1 MIQRSV
7 FLKIAFG
14 LVVLYV
20 LNSIGFALFDINW
33 AYEQQKLRQAKTITH
48 YVKVGEELLRAGDVD
63 NLSYRLDDA
72 LKVERLDYYLIQ
84 KNGERLVYG
93 NVAGA
98 DEDLEFGPLDVD
110 RKAVETATHR
120 HYVRQVG
127 DYTLVLGHKI
137 SVANFI
143 KAYLDISLDVI
154 LKDVVFACGLIFAL
168 VIYSFRDLIQV
179 VASIR
184 KRGGKRTEASVAK
197 SKEVLTLIQ
206 GFKGFQENVEA
217 LARENAVYRNQVLPA
232 LQKELFSGKAPP
244 YEFACTLVRTD
255 INNFSHIFATA
266 DRAQFMKE
274 VNDFFTGVAHIVSR
288 YSGFVYEFIGDEVI
302 YYFKD
307 DQPNCAALAL
317 AAVRDVNKLADQFS
331 ERTERENGYPFR
343 VKTALSAGTLRFGPL
358 VNGHSLAGSPLIESV
373 RMLSHVHDK
382 SANTVLMDDNVWEM
396 TTDVC
401 TTQELGVF
409 QLKGVSKSRRLHVYQ
424 AHVPLNHHLRQGT
437 PSSTA
442 IAQFYRSDD
451 EIREILDFVLRNY
464 EDLKQESI
472 LQLLG
477 AFRGYQVTSPSP
489 EIKQRYLDLL
499 EMLTTTTKTDKSTY
513 ALTSLIASARNLF
526 PQGALTGRL
535 RDVLLKCLEI
545 DENRVVANTIDVFTA
560 LDPDATEPVFQKLA
574 RNENNRVSAN
584 ALIKQAKQEW
594 TSGVAKRIR
603 SMITKFGAYHRASA
617 LYALGEISAFLRQS
631 DEVAFH
637 ADLGLQS
644 LLEEALTMVTHK
656 NQVIRRQAAMAVIK
670 AGRAKEL
677 ENYIEGQKHLDQETR
692 TELRALIQV
701 YAPSY
706 AGSAQKAA

>member
-1 MIQRSV
+1 MMHRSV
-7 FLKIAFG
+7 FLKIAVG
-14 LVVLYV
+14 LVFFYV
-20 LNSIGFALFDINW
+20 VYSIGFVLVDINW
-33 AYEQQKLRQAKTITH
+33 AYEKRKERQGRANAH
-48 YVKVGEELLRAGDVD
+48 YVKVGEELLKAGDYD

-72 LKVERLDYYLIQ
+72 VKLELIDYYLIQ

-93 NVAGA
+93 NAAGA
-98 DEDLEFGPLDVD
+98 DEDLQFGDLTID
-110 RKAVETATHR
+110 RAALETKTHR
-120 HYVRQVG
+120 HYVIQVG
-127 DYTLVLGHKI
+127 DYTLAMGHKI
-137 SVANFI
+137 GVNDFI
-143 KAYLDISLDVI
+143 ERYLDLSLDTIIKDIIFVCI
-154 LKDVVFACGLIFAL
+154 LVFSL

-184 KRGGKRTEASVAK
+184 KRGGKRTESSVAK

-255 INNFSHIFATA
+255 INNFSHIFGTA

-307 DQPNCAALAL
+307 DQTNCAALAL

-331 ERTERENGYPFR
+331 ERTEREHGYPFR

-382 SANTVLMDDNVWEM
+382 SANTVLMDDNVWVM

-424 AHVPLNHHLRQGT
+424 AHVPINHHLRQGT
-437 PSSTA
+437 PSATA
-442 IAQFYRSDD
+442 NAQFYRSDD
-451 EIREILDFVLRNY
+451 EIREILDFILKNY
-464 EDLKQESI
+464 GDLKQEAI

-499 EMLTTTTKTDKSTY
+499 EMLTTTPKDDKSTY
-513 ALTSLIASARNLF
+513 TLTSLIAAARNLF

-535 RDVLLKCLEI
+535 RDVLLKCLEL

-560 LDPDATEPVFQKLA
+560 LDPDASEPVFQKLA
-574 RNENNRVSAN
+574 QNENNRVSAN
-584 ALIKQAKQEW
+584 ALIKQAKHEW

-644 LLEEALTMVTHK
+644 L
-656 NQVIRRQAAMAVIK
+656 
-670 AGRAKEL
+670 
-677 ENYIEGQKHLDQETR
+677 
-692 TELRALIQV
+692 
-701 YAPSY
+701 
-706 AGSAQKAA
+706 